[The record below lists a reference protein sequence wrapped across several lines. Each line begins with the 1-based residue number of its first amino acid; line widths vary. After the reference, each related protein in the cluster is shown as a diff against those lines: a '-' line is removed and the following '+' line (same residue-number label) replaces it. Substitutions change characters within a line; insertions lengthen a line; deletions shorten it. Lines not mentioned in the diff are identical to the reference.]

1 MDISYPGLVTIA
13 LFVSILLTDTILTNY
28 SIIPFH
34 LLIGVIAV
42 LLMFFLS
49 ANQLDF
55 VAWGLL
61 ILPVILLV
69 IGVLVKSPTELP
81 PPPPAPPAPEPIK
94 KKCPLCKKKGCVC
107 NKDLPV
113 GPAGP
118 AGPAGP
124 QGPTGPAGP
133 AGPRGPPGARNN
145 DDEDESYHRLFP
157 HRDDKDERHC
167 DVSGSEL
174 DPTLPRNTS
183 LPKGVCGPGT
193 GRTGCLDTRNIT
205 PA

>member
-34 LLIGVIAV
+34 LLVGVIAV

-81 PPPPAPPAPEPIK
+81 PPPPAPEPEPAPIK

-124 QGPTGPAGP
+124 QGPP
-133 AGPRGPPGARNN
+133 GPRGPPGAADY
-145 DDEDESYHRLFP
+145 DDDDSHHMPYSH
-157 HRDDKDERHC
+157 HGDKDC
-167 DVSGSEL
+167 DISGSEL
-174 DPTLPRNTS
+174 DPTLPRQTS
-183 LPKGVCGPGT
+183 LPKETCGPGT
-193 GRTGCLDTRNIT
+193 GRTGCLDTRNMT